1 MTQPDKE
8 PDALSSRTIQGAGG
22 TPGGL
27 GSFLLGLGLVVVG
40 GYLILNHIV
49 VHTHFSIWGFP
60 GTAGGGFGPLLIALM
75 VGVGILF
82 FNAKNAVGWLITV
95 GAVLT
100 ILVSVVMNLELFFQP
115 TTLLMTLVMFL
126 LVAAGLGLIF
136 KSFRALPSD
145 A

>member
-1 MTQPDKE
+1 MTQTDKE
-8 PDALSSRTIQGAGG
+8 PDALGSRTIQGAGG
-22 TPGGL
+22 TRGGL

-49 VHTHFSIWGFP
+49 VHTHFTIWGFP
-60 GTAGGGFGPLLIALM
+60 GAAGGGFGPLLIALM

-95 GAVLT
+95 GSVLT
-100 ILVSVVMNLELFFQP
+100 MLVSVVMNLDLFFQP

-136 KSFRALPSD
+136 RSFRALPS
-145 A
+145 